1 VTYFRSEL
9 ASSVGVREA
18 TYVSTPSHHYPRGAV
33 PLSAKAYRPVGV
45 IARTLLTA
53 SLMLMV
59 TGCAWHSSQEDFGS
73 YYASVTHPRYER
85 QTLISSPERHRW
97 ASVNHR
103 HHQSHQHHDWA
114 AINRRRP
121 LLVPHASLDCQLR
134 PHPDLCRY
142 SPAQSRSIGS
152 NSLAGNGESSG
163 TSDASAVKTSAE
175 SGKSARS
182 RYGGINAAN

>member
-1 VTYFRSEL
+1 M
-9 ASSVGVREA
+9 SSPRAGVREV
-18 TYVSTPSHHYPRGAV
+18 TYVSTPSHHYPLRVV

-53 SLMLMV
+53 SLILMV
-59 TGCAWHSSQEDFGS
+59 TGCAWHSSQEGFGS

-85 QTLISSPERHRW
+85 QTLISSPRHRW

-103 HHQSHQHHDWA
+103 HHQWSSVKHQHHDWA

-152 NSLAGNGESSG
+152 SSLAGNGESSG
-163 TSDASAVKTSAE
+163 SSDASAVETSPE

-182 RYGGINAAN
+182 GYGGINAAN